1 MDGAQGRRRKRTRKQ
16 LVNKISVCTLELNI
30 RGLYSVE
37 L

>member
-16 LVNKISVCTLELNI
+16 LVNKTSVCIIELNI
-30 RGLYSVE
+30 WDLYSVE